1 MSNES
6 KYDDGQ
12 VALDDNGLTL
22 RRYYFPTGQSK
33 HIPYRR
39 IQSAQVRPMGWLTG
53 KGRGWGSAH
62 PRYWLPLDLSR
73 PRKDRL
79 VVLDLGGFV
88 HPAFSPE
95 EPDRVIALLNQ
106 HVGQS

>member
-1 MSNES
+1 MSSEIE
-6 KYDDGQ
+6 YDDGRA
-12 VALDDNGLTL
+12 VLDRNGVTL

-33 HIPYRR
+33 HIPYRQ
-39 IQSAQVRPMGWLTG
+39 IHAAEVRPMGWLTG

-62 PRYWLPLDLSR
+62 PRYWLPLDISR

-88 HPAFSPE
+88 HPAFSPD
-95 EPDRVIALLNQ
+95 EPDRVIDILSQ
-106 HVGQS
+106 HVGQP